1 MSNPFRKRATEYI
14 SEPVSLLPLVSPRPI
29 DEFLK
34 KDGEAVFEKLTV
46 IVGSPG
52 CGKTTIARVMEYDCL
67 NELCENP
74 GHSEALTAVLHEHK
88 AMIDGRPTLIG
99 HLLPM
104 TSDFRAIWE
113 LPYPVTLR
121 NVLLRAFVQSKAVL
135 GWFRRLVA
143 AGIDIDNIEVL
154 VRRDTES
161 AREVHQVQSAEKFR
175 ERAREVEMAIFKI
188 VTALVAPKE
197 EELSKEFLEMRY
209 DIFEILSGFRVHGRG
224 DSSPDGAWTLKPL
237 IIIDDAHELH
247 SNQYV
252 QLRDWLKSRVIGSA
266 RWILCRPDVVAP
278 EDFREVLLEECT
290 DSPLPSGSSRGR
302 DYILRLIQ
310 LGSRE
315 TKKFR
320 PIAREIANKYLMS
333 MPDMVRRA
341 NDIERLLDTPAMSLA
356 PGQVKII
363 REGIDARAR
372 ESKFSE
378 GVLKSLEERIPAS
391 AKDDE
396 RAQTLRILL
405 ERERNKTPQISL
417 IELDP
422 IEEPV
427 SDDRQARADVI
438 DGARIQLMHDYGRPY
453 YYGFDKLADASNAN
467 IEQFITLCGSL
478 IDVVI
483 AQIVRGKPV
492 VLKAKTQH
500 DSLVKRSTEIMKEWD
515 FPYHVQVRELV
526 DMIGKRCVE
535 STIKPNAPLGDGAN
549 AIGIPQS
556 DFDNLIRSDRMARVL
571 HFAFAYKALT
581 LVPNYRCKGKEW
593 ALLEL
598 GGIPCLAYGLTLGR
612 GGFLEDR
619 LPGLQS
625 RMGWGS

>member
-14 SEPVSLLPLVSPRPI
+14 SEPVALLPLVSSRPI
-29 DEFLK
+29 DEFFI
-34 KDGEAVFEKLTV
+34 KDGDEVFEKLTV

-67 NELCENP
+67 NELRENP
-74 GHSEALTAVLHEHK
+74 DHSEALVSVLHKHK
-88 AMIDGRPTLIG
+88 VMTDGRPALVG

-113 LPYPVTLR
+113 LPYPVALR
-121 NVLLRAFVQSKAVL
+121 NTLLRAFVQSKAVL

-143 AGIDIDNIEVL
+143 AGIKISDIEVM

-161 AREVHQVQSAEKFR
+161 ARVVHQVESAEKFR
-175 ERAREVEMAIFKI
+175 DRAREVEMAVFRI

-197 EELSKEFLEMRY
+197 ESLSKEFLETRY
-209 DIFEILSGFRVHGRG
+209 DIFEILSGFQVHGRG
-224 DSSPDGAWTLKPL
+224 DSSTDGSWSLRPL

-247 SNQYV
+247 VNQYV

-266 RWILCRPDVVAP
+266 RWIMCRPDVVAP
-278 EDFREVLLEECT
+278 EDFREALLEDSSE
-290 DSPLPSGSSRGR
+290 SPLPPGTTRGR
-302 DYILRLIQ
+302 DYIRRLIQ

-320 PIAREIANKYLMS
+320 PIAKEIANKYLVN
-333 MPDMVRRA
+333 MPEMIGRA
-341 NDIERLLDTPAMSLA
+341 NDIERLLDTPPMSVA
-356 PGQVKII
+356 PGQIKLI
-363 REGIDARAR
+363 RDAVDARAR
-372 ESKFSE
+372 ESKFGE
-378 GVLKSLEERIPAS
+378 GVLKSLSDRIPVS
-391 AKDDE
+391 AREDE

-417 IELDP
+417 IEIEP

-427 SDDRQARADVI
+427 SDDRQARADVV
-438 DGARIQLMHDYGRPY
+438 DGARIQLMHEFGRPY

-478 IDVVI
+478 MDVAL

-492 VLKAKTQH
+492 SLKAKTQH
-500 DSLVKRSTEIMKEWD
+500 EALVKRSREIIKEWD
-515 FPYHVQVRELV
+515 FPYHVQVQELV

-535 STIKPNAPLGDGAN
+535 STIKPNAPLSDGAN
-549 AIGIPQS
+549 AIGIPQD
-556 DFDNLIRSDRMARVL
+556 DFDHLARSERVARVL

-581 LVPNYRCKGKEW
+581 LVPSYRCKGKEW

-598 GGIPCLAYGLTLGR
+598 GGIPCMAYGLTLGR
-612 GGFLEDR
+612 GGFIEDR
-619 LPGLQS
+619 LSGIQS
-625 RMGWGS
+625 KLGWSS